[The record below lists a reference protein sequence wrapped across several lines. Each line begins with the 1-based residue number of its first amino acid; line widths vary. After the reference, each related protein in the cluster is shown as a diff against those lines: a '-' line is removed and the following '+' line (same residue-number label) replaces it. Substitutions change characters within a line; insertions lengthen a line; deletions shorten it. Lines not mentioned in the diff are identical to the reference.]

1 MRRALS
7 MFCLIAVVLASC
19 SQNKQAANPGAV
31 PGRSMGPGTAVVR
44 DYAVL
49 TLSPRSATI
58 HQDFPAT
65 IQGQRVIEIRPMI
78 NGYLQDIY
86 VNEGDQIKKGQL
98 LFKILNPIYEQ
109 QVITAK
115 ARINSA
121 QADVNSAKIE
131 IDKIR
136 PLVEKEIVSNY
147 RLQSAELIL
156 QAKEAAL
163 EQTRAELNNAE
174 TNLNYTIIR
183 SPQDGIIGTIP
194 YKNGALVSSTSPEPL
209 TNLSDIQNVLAYFS
223 WNEKQLLDMLSATP
237 GMTLEE
243 KVKSMPPATLILA
256 NSSEY
261 PDKGKVEMASGLIS
275 TETGS
280 ATFKAIFPNRNGLI
294 RSGASA
300 IVRIPESIDSVFVIP
315 QGATYELQN
324 KRFVYKVGSDNK
336 VSAIVFTSVPSDNG
350 QYFLVKDG
358 LKSGDR
364 VVIEGVS
371 SLRDGAVINP
381 KETNAINYNSQ
392 IK

>member
-1 MRRALS
+1 

-19 SQNKQAANPGAV
+19 SQNKQGANPGAV
-31 PGRSMGPGTAVVR
+31 PGRGMGPGTAVVR

-364 VVIEGVS
+364 VVIEGVG